1 LSNRTHQIDGWFA
14 VIAAIFV
21 LFTAMLDAR
30 VSAVLGVVLLLAFAG
45 YRFMQSRRA

>member
-1 LSNRTHQIDGWFA
+1 MNERKPQADVWFD

-30 VSAVLGVVLLLAFAG
+30 VSAVLAVVLLLTFAG
-45 YRFMQSRRA
+45 YRFVQSRRA